1 MSNLMC
7 MPSDLYTNS
16 VITPVNTLI
25 PDAKK
30 QVLSFDDWL
39 KKQTNNY
46 VSLSTLAAAAGAIPV
61 LGNVLAAVDVLSSVK
76 NMIQSKSIDIFDW
89 LDLGINVIG
98 LIPGAR
104 VCLAA

>member
-16 VITPVNTLI
+16 VIAPVNTLI

-76 NMIQSKSIDIFDW
+76 HDAKQISRYI
-89 LDLGINVIG
+89 
-98 LIPGAR
+98 
-104 VCLAA
+104 